1 MDRVLIVDDDEDT
14 LLIVTEIARV
24 AGYEPVAASN
34 FPQAREAL
42 MLGVSAVLLDI
53 VMPDQLC
60 VRLSAYMAEDHRNTP
75 LILMSA
81 GSTEFIRKTAKQLEA
96 IGVRVTGTLVKPFW
110 VDGLLEVLSRATS
123 DPEPGDGYDASAWLP
138 DSAPTD

>member
-1 MDRVLIVDDDEDT
+1 
-14 LLIVTEIARV
+14 
-24 AGYEPVAASN
+24 
-34 FPQAREAL
+34 

-123 DPEPGDGYDASAWLP
+123 DPEHSDGDDASAWLP